1 MTSLSEAK
9 RDLQANYEFT
19 MLVDTLKGIAASQ
32 FQTLLRAKKRFEKF
46 VAAFNSFFEM
56 TDLLQMESPLVQVL
70 SETTGVVMITSDEG
84 FMGGL
89 NKKIIETAL
98 EYVGVKNKKLVCIG
112 SRGTDYI
119 KSLRLDCVS
128 FPGIIH
134 ETRYEQAIKISDF
147 LVREV
152 LEKRMGKVF
161 LCYPN
166 PVSFTVQRPEIIPL
180 LPCSELFQKKERI
193 LSEERRVMVESSFQG
208 IVEYLAGMWITYRL
222 YDIFEDS
229 KLSEFAARTMR
240 LEQSHDTL
248 TRQGKVLRHRYH
260 RSRRELVD
268 KGLRETFSSALLRDK
283 E

>member
-1 MTSLSEAK
+1 MTSLAEAK

-32 FQTLLRAKKRFEKF
+32 FQALLRAKKRFEKF
-46 VAAFNSFFEM
+46 VAAFDSFFQM
-56 TDLLQMESPLVQVL
+56 THLLQMESPLIQV
-70 SETTGVVMITSDEG
+70 SSDITGMVMVTSDEG

-89 NKKIIETAL
+89 NKKIIESAL
-98 EYVGVKNKKLVCIG
+98 EFLGKEKTKLVCIG
-112 SRGTDYI
+112 GRGSDYI
-119 KSLRLDCVS
+119 KSLRFDCVS

-147 LVREV
+147 LVKEV
-152 LEKRMGKVF
+152 LEKKMGKVF

-180 LPCSELFQKKERI
+180 LPCSELFQKKEKG
-193 LSEERRVMVESSFQG
+193 LDEERRVMVESSFQG

-248 TRQGKVLRHRYH
+248 TRQGKMLRHRYH
-260 RSRRELVD
+260 RCRRELVD
-268 KGLRETFSSALLRDK
+268 KGLRETFASALLRDK
-283 E
+283 